1 MCYIYVDGII
11 SGGVVKTA
19 ANEIYQVEPTDIT
32 LQANGCELEVYAIRA
47 YTTELTDD
55 QMFSCHLIDLVNSE
69 AIAMEYEQ
77 NDVLDL
83 NGNIT
88 VEKVKGKIPYIIIT
102 GASQTEGLSQF
113 EYAAV

>member
-11 SGGVVKTA
+11 SGGALKST
-19 ANEIYQVEPTDIT
+19 ANEIYQIDPTDIT
-32 LQANGCELEVYAIRA
+32 LQASGCELEVYSMRA

-69 AIAMEYEQ
+69 AIAVEYEQ

-83 NGNIT
+83 NGDIT
-88 VEKVKGKIPYIIIT
+88 IDKVRGKFPYLLIT
-102 GASQTEGLSQF
+102 GAS
-113 EYAAV
+113 